1 MKMREPW
8 TSLRDE
14 ASVAARASSFFFS
27 SCVTSS
33 SSSAP
38 SSALMAQPSRSIFTP
53 KKTKSNEDTY
63 TVYLSTFLFVFF
75 GLKMLREGYAMGA
88 DEGAEEL
95 EEVTQEL
102 KKKEE
107 ALAANESSRRLVQG
121 SRIFMQVRPAR
132 VSRDAG
138 GGPYGV

>member
-1 MKMREPW
+1 M
-8 TSLRDE
+8 TVLSAYLGF
-14 ASVAARASSFFFS
+14 A
-27 SCVTSS
+27 VTVI
-33 SSSAP
+33 P
-38 SSALMAQPSRSIFTP
+38 R
-53 KKTKSNEDTY
+53 TY

-121 SRIFMQVRPAR
+121 SRIFMQVCWSAPPE
-132 VSRDAG
+132 SSE
-138 GGPYGV
+138 GVLFVNAKREPPRHPVLVGSGT